1 MGGWKVIP
9 FLPLSVAW
17 IWTKL
22 KYILT
27 IVCVLCFVSVFIW
40 DILFD
45 LFKVLPAS
53 STQFGGKLVSFE
65 NPRDV
70 ANSSRSVYISQVV
83 TEHSLLQRS
92 GNLEE
97 SLSRQQYGEFC
108 EQKVQEASNAHDKNI
123 WNFLK
128 VQSTNTQCSITN

>member
-1 MGGWKVIP
+1 M
-9 FLPLSVAW
+9 
-17 IWTKL
+17 
-22 KYILT
+22 
-27 IVCVLCFVSVFIW
+27 
-40 DILFD
+40 FD

-70 ANSSRSVYISQVV
+70 ANSSRIVYISQVV

-128 VQSTNTQCSITN
+128 VQSTNSQCSILTSNN

>member
-1 MGGWKVIP
+1 M
-9 FLPLSVAW
+9 
-17 IWTKL
+17 
-22 KYILT
+22 
-27 IVCVLCFVSVFIW
+27 
-40 DILFD
+40 FD

-108 EQKVQEASNAHDKNI
+108 EQKVQEALNAHDKNI

>member
-1 MGGWKVIP
+1 M
-9 FLPLSVAW
+9 
-17 IWTKL
+17 
-22 KYILT
+22 
-27 IVCVLCFVSVFIW
+27 
-40 DILFD
+40 FD
-45 LFKVLPAS
+45 HFKVLPAS

-128 VQSTNTQCSITN
+128 VRSTNSQCSITN